1 MWPDP
6 PTSWR
11 VVSKKHLATVSAEA
25 YMAYGGRVIVRTT
38 REGQAKL
45 SQPGNAKASPVAT
58 PANQPGSAGAV
69 GVDRAVG
76 GSGGNVWP
84 QAVPP
89 PSDRHQRLILKAMS
103 RLGVAATKS
112 NLASAMGLQAC
123 PADALDALDALVKAG
138 LVASR
143 ENKSGR
149 MEFFLTTAGTGA
161 AFEVLRQERT

>member
-11 VVSKKHLATVSAEA
+11 RVSKKHLAPVSAEA

-45 SQPGNAKASPVAT
+45 SQPGPAKASPVAT
-58 PANQPGSAGAV
+58 PANPPGSSVGSTGA
-69 GVDRAVG
+69 AG

-103 RLGVAATKS
+103 RLGVAVTKS

-123 PADALDALDALVKAG
+123 PADAMDALVKSG
-138 LVASR
+138 LVQSR

-149 MEFFLTTAGTGA
+149 LEFFLTEGGVSA
-161 AFEVLRQERT
+161 AFEIHRQERT